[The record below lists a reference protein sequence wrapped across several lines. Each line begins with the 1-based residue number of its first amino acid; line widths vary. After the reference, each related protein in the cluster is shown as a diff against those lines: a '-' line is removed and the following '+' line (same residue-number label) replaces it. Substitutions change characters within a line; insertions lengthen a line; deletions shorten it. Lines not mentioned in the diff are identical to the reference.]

1 VRTLFGPF
9 GRIFLLAGL
18 LFAHA
23 GGAALGLVEPRSL
36 GATICASYGVPL
48 LVVWWVERD
57 SQRTRYW
64 PAFHYGLFLLA
75 LWPVA
80 VPHYVFRTRGWRGV
94 GLAALLLAAI
104 CAPLLGWFVG
114 YLAWPLVWRTA
125 G

>member
-1 VRTLFGPF
+1 MRALFGPF
-9 GRIFLLAGL
+9 GRIFLLAAL
-18 LFAHA
+18 LFAYA
-23 GGAALGLVEPRSL
+23 AGAALSFIEPQSL

-48 LVVWWVERD
+48 LVVWWVEND
-57 SQRTRYW
+57 SKRTRYW

-80 VPHYVFRTRGWRGV
+80 VPHYVLRTRGWRGV
-94 GLAALLLAAI
+94 GLAGLLLTAI

-114 YLAWPLVWRTA
+114 YLVWPLVWRPA